1 MFAAGVAGSTSTKLK
16 FRLVGG
22 GQPLLLLPVR
32 VNGRGP
38 FEFILDTGAGITLV
52 TPELAAKVGIGATGA
67 REGHSAGGKV
77 SVSLAELESIEV
89 GSVRREQLQVGIL
102 DLGQIA
108 RTIGSNVDGDLG
120 YNFLQHFRLR
130 LDYRR
135 NELRLDDPKK
145 FEFIEASPLT
155 ELPIR
160 LAAPAK
166 PIIVVETFING
177 SGPFNFAIDT
187 GTSTSAISA
196 ELSEHLGLQTTP
208 IGPVTTG
215 GAPLN
220 LAAGRVGSMQIGG
233 ARLADVAVV
242 IGPFLALLSQAA
254 ETKLDGIVGHNFLKN
269 FQVMID
275 YPNLKLSLFA
285 A

>member
-1 MFAAGVAGSTSTKLK
+1 MLADGVVGSTSTKLK

-22 GQPLLLLPVR
+22 SQPLLLLPVH
-32 VNGRGP
+32 VNGIGP
-38 FEFILDTGAGITLV
+38 FEFILDTGAGITLI
-52 TPELAAKVGIGATGA
+52 TPELASQVGIGATGT

-77 SVSLAELESIEV
+77 SVSLAELESITV
-89 GSVRREQLQVGIL
+89 GTARRDQVKVGIL

-108 RTIGSNVDGDLG
+108 RTIGSKVDGDLG

-135 NELRLDDPKK
+135 NELRLDDPKR
-145 FEFIEASPLT
+145 FEFVGAAPLT
-155 ELPIR
+155 EIPIR

-177 SGPFNFAIDT
+177 TGPFNFAIDT

-196 ELSEHLGLQTTP
+196 ELSAQLGLQTKP

-220 LAAGRVGSMQIGG
+220 LSAGRVTSMQ
-233 ARLADVAVV
+233 
-242 IGPFLALLSQAA
+242 
-254 ETKLDGIVGHNFLKN
+254 VG
-269 FQVMID
+269 
-275 YPNLKLSLFA
+275 
-285 A
+285 